1 MAAKTRAD
9 LLKRLDPYWKMEA
22 ANVVF
27 VPVFLIWLAGGK
39 VGWITLV
46 PMAATVLLLVI
57 GALYWRG
64 KVRQLRGDGSDF
76 PVLLPAAAGAAD

>member
-27 VPVFLIWLAGGK
+27 VPVFLIWLADLAGRREGGR
-39 VGWITLV
+39 VGGINLV
-46 PMAATVLLLVI
+46 PLAATVLLLVLEA
-57 GALYWRG
+57 GRDRQPGPRHAASAL
-64 KVRQLRGDGSDF
+64 
-76 PVLLPAAAGAAD
+76 